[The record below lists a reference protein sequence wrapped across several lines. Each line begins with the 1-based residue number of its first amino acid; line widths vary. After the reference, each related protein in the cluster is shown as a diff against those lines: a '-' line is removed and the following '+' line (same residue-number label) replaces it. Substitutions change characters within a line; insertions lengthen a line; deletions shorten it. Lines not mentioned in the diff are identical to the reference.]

1 MKKTVKIGFFILL
14 GCILLGIGIVISIF
28 SRQLNYEKLLKA
40 GYKNYEVDITYTADE
55 EDGFSF
61 WGNYIYETNE
71 LSLEDDDGIIY
82 NLQGNIYDLLVTKM
96 ENKKYENETT
106 FSTNI
111 DFQEICS
118 KEQDFELL
126 LKDQGSM
133 VCEYEIDDNKI
144 YDISCE
150 KDEKSITFSFDFKD

>member
-1 MKKTVKIGFFILL
+1 
-14 GCILLGIGIVISIF
+14 
-28 SRQLNYEKLLKA
+28 
-40 GYKNYEVDITYTADE
+40 
-55 EDGFSF
+55 
-61 WGNYIYETNE
+61 
-71 LSLEDDDGIIY
+71 
-82 NLQGNIYDLLVTKM
+82 M

-118 KEQDFELL
+118 KEQDFELF

>member
-1 MKKTVKIGFFILL
+1 MKKTVKIVFLILMVCVL
-14 GCILLGIGIVISIF
+14 FGIGIGFFIF

-82 NLQGNIYDLLVTKM
+82 NLQGNIYDSLVRKM

-111 DFQEICS
+111 DFQEICL
-118 KEQDFELL
+118 KEQDFELF
-126 LKDQGSM
+126 LKNQRFM

-150 KDEKSITFSFDFKD
+150 KDGESISFSFDFKD

>member
-1 MKKTVKIGFFILL
+1 MKKTVKIVFLILMVCVL
-14 GCILLGIGIVISIF
+14 FGIGIGFFIF

-82 NLQGNIYDLLVTKM
+82 NLQGNIYDSLVRKM

-111 DFQEICS
+111 DFQEICL
-118 KEQDFELL
+118 KEQDFELF
-126 LKDQGSM
+126 LKNQRFM

-150 KDEKSITFSFDFKD
+150 KDGESISFSFDFKV